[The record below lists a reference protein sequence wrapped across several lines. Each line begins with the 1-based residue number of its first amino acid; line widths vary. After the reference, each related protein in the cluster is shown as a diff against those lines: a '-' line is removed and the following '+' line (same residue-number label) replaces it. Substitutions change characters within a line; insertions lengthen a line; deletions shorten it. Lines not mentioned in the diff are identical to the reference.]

1 MGSRLNVGFRPRR
14 EYMSRGSK
22 PPKRSRVAAKPY
34 RSLTTRRGLIDELDR
49 VTSLIVRKR
58 DVVCITCGEGRP
70 ELLTCSH
77 FYSRRWLNI
86 RFDLRNTA
94 CQCWNC
100 NANIHAVNPWPYT
113 SWFLDTY
120 STDVMAELF
129 ELRNRRETPTTEEL
143 KFMLSEYRQMLRGMQ

>member
-1 MGSRLNVGFRPRR
+1 MAWNRLNKTASFKPRKRIARKYRPAD
-14 EYMSRGSK
+14 SRK
-22 PPKRSRVAAKPY
+22 
-34 RSLTTRRGLIDELDR
+34 GLIERLDE

-58 DVVCITCGEGRP
+58 DKVCITCGEARP

-77 FYSRRWLNI
+77 FYSRRWLNV

-100 NANIHAVNPWPYT
+100 NAVVHAVNQWPYT
-113 SWFLDTY
+113 NWFLNTY

-129 ELRNRRETPTTEEL
+129 ELRNRRETPSTDEL
-143 KFMLSEYRQMLRGMQ
+143 RFMLDEYRAMLREMK

>member
-1 MGSRLNVGFRPRR
+1 MVWNRLSNGANWKPRKRIARKYRPVDSR
-14 EYMSRGSK
+14 K
-22 PPKRSRVAAKPY
+22 
-34 RSLTTRRGLIDELDR
+34 GLIDRLDE

-58 DVVCITCGEGRP
+58 DKVCITCGEARP

-77 FYSRRWLNI
+77 FYSRRWLNV
-86 RFDLRNTA
+86 RFDLRNVA

-113 SWFLDTY
+113 NWFLSTY

-129 ELRNRRETPTTEEL
+129 ELRNRKATPTTEEL
-143 KFMLSEYRQMLRGMQ
+143 RYMLGQYRCILREMN

>member
-1 MGSRLNVGFRPRR
+1 MGSWLNRKFRPQ
-14 EYMSRGSK
+14 GSK
-22 PPKRSRVAAKPY
+22 PPRRSRMKAKPY
-34 RSLTTRRGLIDELDR
+34 RSIETRKGLIDALDS

-58 DVVCITCGEGRP
+58 DKVCITCGEARP
-70 ELLTCSH
+70 ELLTASH

-86 RFDLRNTA
+86 RFDLRNVA

-100 NANIHAVNPWPYT
+100 NANIHAVNVMPYT

-129 ELRNRRETPTTEEL
+129 ELRNRRETPSTDEL
-143 KFMLSEYRQMLRGMQ
+143 KYMLGEYRAMLREMN